1 MTLIFLWLHL
11 DLWTSGVSGIRR
23 RLVVPRTKM
32 LFTDLSKQALEN
44 PLAFEEGSEFENL
57 RAVFQ
62 WKVLNLHVSK
72 L

>member
-11 DLWTSGVSGIRR
+11 DLGTSGDSGIRR
-23 RLVVPRTKM
+23 RLVVPRAKM
-32 LFTDLSKQALEN
+32 LLTDLSQQALEN

-57 RAVFQ
+57 GAVFQ
-62 WKVLNLHVSK
+62 WEVLNLHVRK